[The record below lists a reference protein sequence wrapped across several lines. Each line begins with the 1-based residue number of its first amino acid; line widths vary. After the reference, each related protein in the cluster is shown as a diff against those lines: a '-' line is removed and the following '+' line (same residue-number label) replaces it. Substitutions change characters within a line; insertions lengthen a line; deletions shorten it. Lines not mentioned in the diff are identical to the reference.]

1 MNKKIFILPG
11 DGIGP
16 EIVLQAVKVIEAIDS
31 VFDHKFELSNGLIGA
46 SSIRDNGEP
55 ITDGVIKKCKNAD
68 AVLLGAIGEPEFDN
82 DPSIKVRPEQGLLK
96 LRKSL
101 SLYANIRP
109 VSMYDVL
116 KDISPLKNK
125 NLKNVDLVVYRE
137 LTGGI
142 YFGKKT
148 LSDDGKSASD
158 LCSYSVEEITRIA
171 KMAFEAATNR
181 RNKLTLVD
189 KANVLETSR
198 LWRKVVQEMAQKF
211 PSVKVNFLYVDN
223 AAMQMVV
230 NPAQFDVILTE
241 NMFGDIISDLS
252 SVLTGSLGMLP
263 SASIGKSAAMFEP
276 CHGSYPQAAGKDIAN
291 PMATI
296 LSVAM
301 MYDHFEMF
309 KEAQAIRNAINW
321 ALKENVVTEDI
332 ATENPSRCSVVGDLI
347 AHYIEEKGAV
357 SLNKKYIAESMNTA
371 I

>member
-1 MNKKIFILPG
+1 MNKNIFVLPG

-16 EIVLQAVKVIEAIDS
+16 EIISQAVKVIKAIDS
-31 VFDHKFELSNGLIGA
+31 AFDHKFELTSGLVGA

-55 ITDGVIKKCKNAD
+55 ITEETIELGKKSD

-101 SLYANIRP
+101 SLYSNIRP
-109 VSMYDVL
+109 VSMYDIL
-116 KDISPLKNK
+116 KDVSPLKNE
-125 NLKNVDLVVYRE
+125 NLKGVDLVVYRE

-142 YFGKKT
+142 YFGEKK
-148 LSDDGKSASD
+148 LSKDGQSATD

-171 KMAFEAATNR
+171 KMAFEAATHR

-198 LWRKVVQEMAQKF
+198 LWRKVVQGMAIDF
-211 PSVKVNFLYVDN
+211 PSVEVDYLYVDN

-230 NPAQFDVILTE
+230 NPSQFDVILTE

-263 SASIGKSAAMFEP
+263 SASIGGAAAMFEP

-301 MYDHFEMF
+301 MYDHFEMYN
-309 KEAQAIRNAINW
+309 ESQVIRDAVDW
-321 ALKENVVTEDI
+321 ALEENIVTEDI
-332 ATENPSRCSVVGDLI
+332 ASENPSRCSIVGDLI
-347 AHYIEEKGAV
+347 AHYIEEKGEV
-357 SLNKKYIAESMNTA
+357 SLNKGYMTEAMNTV